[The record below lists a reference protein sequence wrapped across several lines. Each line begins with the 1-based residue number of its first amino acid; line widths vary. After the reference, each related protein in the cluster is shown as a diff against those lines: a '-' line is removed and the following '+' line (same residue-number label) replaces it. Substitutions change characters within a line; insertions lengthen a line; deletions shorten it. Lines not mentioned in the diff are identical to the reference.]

1 MVVRILS
8 LFTLPESLN
17 FARVF
22 TDMVLCY
29 TLVCYEELFY
39 LNACMTTR
47 KTLADLLVQR
57 NILTP
62 QQLDEYLAASREAHL
77 PLGDYLRNN
86 GLVEEKEMI
95 SCYAELFNLPIIE
108 TITEKMADPDVLSR
122 IPLKFLRDQIVIPVK
137 QDDTILLVT
146 SQPSDFQPLDELNL
160 LLGGNTKI
168 GVATRPHI
176 IDAINRY
183 YPLEGTKEMIEELEE
198 ETQMEGVDFG
208 AIEEEDI
215 LGMASEAPIIKLVN
229 HILYQAVKRDAS
241 DIHIEPFEKELR
253 VRYRIDGVMYTVFL
267 PPKRAQAALTS
278 RIKIMAGLNIA
289 EKRVPQD
296 GRIQIKIADKP
307 IDIRVSSLPVSFGE
321 RIVMRIL
328 DKSRTFKAL
337 NSLGFSQRDFEVI
350 EQSIT
355 QPNGILLIT
364 GPTGSGKTSTLYS
377 ILTSLNSPEVNII
390 TVEDPVEYQLAGIG
404 QVQVKEKIG
413 LTFAAALRSILRQD
427 PDIVMIGELRD
438 QETSQIAIQAALT
451 GHLVLSTLHTNSAA
465 ASITRLIDMGIE
477 PFLIASTIVAIV
489 AQRLVRKLCE
499 ACKRQYRPLDSV
511 LKRLPLSKDDIEKVV
526 FYEPV
531 GCDEC
536 LQTGYRGRIAIF
548 EIMVMTQPIAR
559 LTLERADTAIIQ
571 ERAVKDGMTLL
582 VDDGLRKIKQGLT
595 TIEEVLAVAT
605 SQEGITT

>member
-1 MVVRILS
+1 
-8 LFTLPESLN
+8 
-17 FARVF
+17 
-22 TDMVLCY
+22 
-29 TLVCYEELFY
+29 
-39 LNACMTTR
+39 MTTR

-57 NILTP
+57 NLLTY
-62 QQLDEYLAASREAHL
+62 QQLDEYQTASKEAHL
-77 PLGDYLRNN
+77 SLGEYLRQNA
-86 GLVEEKEMI
+86 LIDEKDLI
-95 SCYAELFNLPIIE
+95 ACYAELFQVPIIE
-108 TITEKMADPDVLSR
+108 SITEKMADPDLLAK
-122 IPLKFLRDQIVIPVK
+122 IPLKFLRDQIIIPIK
-137 QDDTILLVT
+137 QEDTIFLVT

-160 LLGGNTKI
+160 LLGGATQVA
-168 GVATRPHI
+168 VATRSQI

-229 HILYQAVKRDAS
+229 HILYQAVKREAS

-253 VRYRIDGVMYTVFL
+253 IRYRIDGVMYTVFL

-278 RIKIMAGLNIA
+278 RIKIMAGMNIA

-296 GRIQIKIADKP
+296 GRIQIKIADRP
-307 IDIRVSSLPVSFGE
+307 IDIRVSSLPVSYGE

-337 NSLGFSQRDFEVI
+337 DALGFSQRDYEVI

-377 ILTSLNSPEVNII
+377 ILTTLNAPEVNII

-499 ACKRQYRPLDSV
+499 SCKRPYRPLDTV
-511 LKRLPLSKDDIEKVV
+511 LKRLPITKKELEKLV

-536 LQTGYRGRIAIF
+536 LQTGYRGRIALF

-559 LTLERADTAIIQ
+559 LTLERADTAVIQ
-571 ERAVKDGMTLL
+571 DQASKDGMTLL
-582 VDDGLRKIKQGLT
+582 IDDGLRKIKEGLT
-595 TIEEVLAVAT
+595 TIEEVLSVAT